1 MVGANKCLQEVS
13 KLHDPLI
20 CFPTLRSSPIIPTH
34 PAYKEQKFSFTQQVT
49 LTSQSENRTSRR
61 SGATANKS
69 VITVTGISI
78 VSRTK
83 KREKETRLFRM
94 IYIELRQST
103 LWAALQSEA

>member
-1 MVGANKCLQEVS
+1 MTS
-13 KLHDPLI
+13 
-20 CFPTLRSSPIIPTH
+20 
-34 PAYKEQKFSFTQQVT
+34 
-49 LTSQSENRTSRR
+49 TSQSENRMSRR

-94 IYIELRQST
+94 IYIELRQSA